1 MMSLQ
6 TITKSQYIVG
16 ITLGVVAIAIA
27 AIIVTLILSGGV
39 KSAAEVTFLIG
50 LMGTLVGLLTT
61 VFKLGQV
68 SQQINGHLEAHESL
82 AAQNTQDQL
91 LAALQPVIQQ
101 TVEAAV
107 AKARAATPEG
117 GTQHE

>member
-1 MMSLQ
+1 MMSIETL
-6 TITKSQYIVG
+6 TKGQYIIG
-16 ITLGVVAIAIA
+16 ITLGVVVLAIC
-27 AIIVTLILSGGV
+27 AIIVTLVLSGGV

-50 LMGTLVGLLTT
+50 LLGTLVGLLTT

-68 SQQINGHLEAHESL
+68 SQQINGHLESHAQL

-107 AKARAATPEG
+107 AKARAETPEG